1 MSGDHFTGLDNGG
14 DRATENCTVELE
26 YSTKKS
32 KKRKRNLNPMI
43 EDDYH
48 ITALERFN
56 KRDLLCVSK
65 PSYVLGLGSINARPE
80 NRNRLHEL
88 LRKLMRQHNWIEAS
102 GVLSVLL
109 KGTCKDTCP
118 RTNRF
123 KYGALMEL
131 LKHEQSDP
139 VNTMAISGL
148 YDTWMSRIGIN
159 LANKRRRVECT
170 KEDRFIV
177 RLESILFNLMRGNV
191 EDEHYNARRYIYDF
205 SIPGWDVEIPC
216 EMRNIENLFHFPV
229 CIQLGHINF
238 TRNA

>member
-123 KYGALMEL
+123 KYG
-131 LKHEQSDP
+131 
-139 VNTMAISGL
+139 V
-148 YDTWMSRIGIN
+148 
-159 LANKRRRVECT
+159 
-170 KEDRFIV
+170 
-177 RLESILFNLMRGNV
+177 
-191 EDEHYNARRYIYDF
+191 
-205 SIPGWDVEIPC
+205 
-216 EMRNIENLFHFPV
+216 
-229 CIQLGHINF
+229 
-238 TRNA
+238 